1 MFMENGKRF
10 RRKGIKM
17 KQKSID
23 MMKQD
28 MKHLIFYIENFIR
41 EEKKTYIRDSK
52 YILKELKRMNENLK

>member
-1 MFMENGKRF
+1 MENGKRF

-23 MMKQD
+23 MLKQD
-28 MKHLIFYIENFIR
+28 MKHLIYYIENIIR
-41 EEKKTYIRDSK
+41 DEPKKYRVSDSK